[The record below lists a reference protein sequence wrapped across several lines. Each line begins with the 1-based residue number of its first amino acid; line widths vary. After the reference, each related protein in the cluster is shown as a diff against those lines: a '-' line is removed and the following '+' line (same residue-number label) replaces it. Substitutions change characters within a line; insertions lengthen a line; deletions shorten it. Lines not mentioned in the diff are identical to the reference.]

1 MFWIG
6 MIPILAILFLS
17 MAGTLAYVSSHTINE
32 PVEKPLRDTVVV
44 EKEVIRYRDT
54 FIPPVTRKERKPET
68 IVQSTPQV
76 QPANTPDTSKQ

>member
-6 MIPILAILFLS
+6 MIPILVILFLS

-54 FIPPVTRKERKPET
+54 FIPPVTRKERKPE
-68 IVQSTPQV
+68 IVVPPPTKV
-76 QPANTPDTSKQ
+76 LDANTPDTTK